1 MDLIFWERGGGLKK
15 KKLGVPFLPATEL

>member
-15 KKLGVPFLPATEL
+15 KKLGVLLLPATN